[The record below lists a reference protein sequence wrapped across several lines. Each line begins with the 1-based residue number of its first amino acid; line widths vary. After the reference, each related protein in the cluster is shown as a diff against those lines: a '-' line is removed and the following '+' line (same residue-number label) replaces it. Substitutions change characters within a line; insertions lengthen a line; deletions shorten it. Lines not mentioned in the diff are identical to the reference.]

1 MSVRPVIR
9 YTPEEYL
16 EIEREADYRSEYFD
30 GEIFAMSG
38 ATRNHNLIGGNI
50 FADLHG
56 QLRNRKCEVYMN
68 DMRVKVSPTGLYTY
82 PDVVVVCDR
91 PRFDDK
97 QNDTLLNPDVII
109 EVLSESTEAYDRG
122 AKFGHYR
129 TLDSFSEYLLVHQDK
144 CHIEHYV
151 RQPGNTWLLSEYK
164 NPGDIIE
171 IKAVQCTLKLEAVYE
186 KTDISTNGME
196 NMTNTAR
203 GGPRA

>member
-16 EIEREADYRSEYFD
+16 ETEREADYRSEYFD

-38 ATRNHNLIGGNI
+38 ATRKHNLIGGNV

-56 QLRNRKCEVYMN
+56 QLRNRRCEVYMN
-68 DMRVKVSPTGLYTY
+68 DMRVKVRPTGLYTY
-82 PDVVVVCDR
+82 PDVVVVCDL

-122 AKFGHYR
+122 TKFGHYR
-129 TLDSFSEYLLVHQDK
+129 TLDSFSEYLLVHQDR
-144 CHIEHYV
+144 CHVEHYV
-151 RQPGNTWLLSEYK
+151 RQPGNSWLFSEYK
-164 NPGDIIE
+164 NPGDIVE
-171 IKAVQCTLKLEAVYE
+171 IKAVQCILKLEDIYE
-186 KTDISTNGME
+186 KTDICAEYGSDQANQLR
-196 NMTNTAR
+196 NQ
-203 GGPRA
+203 